1 MWQQN
6 VTKLKNIS
14 ESILQFNVSV
24 KMIHTKCQFAPN
36 VIYFPLNNLKLC
48 VLANVQICPVL
59 TCAAFKMLL
68 CFARIPTST
77 NPCLF
82 RQTPH
87 TTIWH
92 GVAKCSNLSG
102 FDMCCIQNVGI
113 VRLHAHR
120 HKPLPVSPDTTHHNI
135 P

>member
-24 KMIHTKCQFAPN
+24 KMIHTKCQFASN

-48 VLANVQICPVL
+48 VLANVQICPDL
-59 TCAAFKMLL
+59 TCAAFNMLVYT
-68 CFARIPTST
+68 PTAT

-82 RQTPH
+82 CQTPH
-87 TTIWH
+87 TTICH
-92 GVAKCSNLSG
+92 RVA
-102 FDMCCIQNVGI
+102 
-113 VRLHAHR
+113 RLVAFGPAR
-120 HKPLPVSPDTTHHNI
+120 AL
-135 P
+135 